1 MIVNSF
7 ISTEDQ
13 LLSILV
19 DLFGAGA
26 ETTATTIRWT
36 VLYLIHNVDIQ
47 NKMWKEIDNVVGVG
61 RLPSL
66 SDRPNLPYCE
76 AVILES
82 LRIGNIAPLSLPHLV
97 TVNVKCQGYTIPK
110 GSVIFP
116 CLDSV
121 AHDENI
127 FPNSHDF
134 QPERF
139 IDTDGKVYNQDKVL
153 TFSLGKFMI
162 SILLTV
168 ILNLSLDWA

>member
-1 MIVNSF
+1 MHH
-7 ISTEDQ
+7 ED
-13 LLSILV
+13 V
-19 DLFGAGA
+19 
-26 ETTATTIRWT
+26 
-36 VLYLIHNVDIQ
+36 Q

-82 LRIGNIAPLSLPHLV
+82 LRIGNIVPLSFPHLV
-97 TVNVKCQGYTIPK
+97 TGDVKCQGFTIPK

-121 AHDENI
+121 AHDEKL

-134 QPERF
+134 KPERF

-153 TFSLGKFMI
+153 TFSLGKFICIKMYVV
-162 SILLTV
+162 SLLLTV
-168 ILNLSLDWA
+168 IYTLLLDWA